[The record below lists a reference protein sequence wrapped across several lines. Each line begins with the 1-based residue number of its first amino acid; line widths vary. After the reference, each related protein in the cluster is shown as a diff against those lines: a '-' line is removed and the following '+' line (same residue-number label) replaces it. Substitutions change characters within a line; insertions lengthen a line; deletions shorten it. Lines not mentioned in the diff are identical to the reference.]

1 MLLLGESHG
10 QRSLEG
16 YSSWGHK
23 ESDTTEVTADMHMFS
38 TTTAMQV
45 ACYRWAVMT
54 ALFTNV
60 PRVTPPAGGEKE
72 VPMTATWGWKPRLPT
87 ISNDTAKVWRRP
99 HYQTVGLKV
108 LAPYLAFSD
117 TTGQVAG
124 GVLSQLYK
132 DGNLG
137 FLLSLCW

>member
-1 MLLLGESHG
+1 
-10 QRSLEG
+10 
-16 YSSWGHK
+16 
-23 ESDTTEVTADMHMFS
+23 MFS

>member
-1 MLLLGESHG
+1 
-10 QRSLEG
+10 
-16 YSSWGHK
+16 
-23 ESDTTEVTADMHMFS
+23 MHMFS
-38 TTTAMQV
+38 ATTAMQV
-45 ACYRWAVMT
+45 ALLPLGSDDSPDSLLMS
-54 ALFTNV
+54 
-60 PRVTPPAGGEKE
+60 PESPPPTPGGEKE
-72 VPMTATWGWKPRLPT
+72 VPVTATWGWKPRLPN

-99 HYQTVGLKV
+99 RYQTVGLKV

-137 FLLSLCW
+137 FLLSLCC